1 MHTAV
6 FDTNILI
13 HFSRGHEG
21 AQAIIRKVE
30 YRLISIVTW
39 VEFLTGIPYPQQ
51 DKAKAFLSDMFEIVE
66 TPRAV
71 YEDALDIRRAHRM
84 KLPDALIYATA
95 RACRQAGWR
104 RDPRADAE
112 CLPRGSKIRAR
123 QEGRYC

>member
-30 YRLISIVTW
+30 YRFISIVTW
-39 VEFLTGIPYPQQ
+39 VEFPTGIPYPQQ

-66 TPRAV
+66 SPRAV

-95 RACRQAGWR
+95 RHEDYPLITNNKKDFNFG
-104 RDPRADAE
+104 ADDIHIPYE
-112 CLPRGSKIRAR
+112 
-123 QEGRYC
+123 